1 MRSFEPIA
9 RLTELSPR
17 SIENQPN
24 VASVEMLLQ
33 RNVCY
38 VRSGYS
44 CSINQGK
51 MKTYEFIYFWRD
63 CTTFT
68 AMRATLAEIS
78 KFCIPRINGLP
89 INPLVV
95 SLCIKL

>member
-63 CTTFT
+63 LYNFYGDACHAGRDFKILHSSNKRP
-68 AMRATLAEIS
+68 A
-78 KFCIPRINGLP
+78 N
-89 INPLVV
+89 
-95 SLCIKL
+95 